1 MKFSVLKILIIFILF
16 FSLDSFAQ
24 DKSSKIRKVEKTI
37 LSTYNKTEFE
47 GVKNILFRRSVY
59 LVSVV
64 KLPSNSSGDLFRL
77 ATVKSDRQVIEFL
90 KPSSTSSKTNTKYQE
105 TEVGTLNN
113 GEKVNSNTNYSR
125 TMVDESVKTSNG
137 LTNGFELLTVIDKDN
152 QKIYIF
158 YKKTGQ

>member
-1 MKFSVLKILIIFILF
+1 MKFSVIKILIIFIVF
-16 FSLDSFAQ
+16 FSFDSFAQ
-24 DKSSKIRKVEKTI
+24 DRASKIRKVEETI

-47 GVKNILFRRSVY
+47 GVKSILFRRSVY

-64 KLPSNSSGDLFRL
+64 KLPPNSSGDLFRL

-90 KPSSTSSKTNTKYQE
+90 NPSSTSSKTNLKLQE

-113 GEKVNSNTNYSR
+113 GEKVNSNTEYSR
-125 TMVDESVKTSNG
+125 TMVDESVKNSNG
-137 LTNGFELLTVIDKDN
+137 LTNGFGLLTVPDKDN

-158 YKKTGQ
+158 YKKTSK